1 MLQTLGI
8 YMLPNRHKRY
18 HYTTKT
24 GTQWYR
30 DIRDHLTIQD
40 KDTNHRDINHLNLKT
55 DLRIIL
61 VGKTGVG
68 KSATGNMI
76 LGAEK
81 FISDISPSSVTQD
94 CEKHEALIN
103 KRKIIVLDT
112 PGLFDTK
119 KVNQEI
125 SKKIGESIKLLS
137 PGIHAIIH
145 VIQLGRFT
153 KEEKEVAREIKRIL
167 KIEGKKYLIVLFTRK
182 EDLGKKTL
190 DEFLEEGDKDLQDLI
205 ETCGNRRLAF
215 NNRAEGKEKSAQ
227 VSELLEMIDDMVR
240 GNCGQPC
247 YTEGMF
253 KKDKSLLKTFCSIL

>member
-1 MLQTLGI
+1 MATRMMATVI
-8 YMLPNRHKRY
+8 VMKS
-18 HYTTKT
+18 
-24 GTQWYR
+24 
-30 DIRDHLTIQD
+30 
-40 KDTNHRDINHLNLKT
+40 

-125 SKKIGESIKLLS
+125 SKKIGESIKLLA

-167 KIEGKKYLIVLFTRK
+167 KIEGKKYLIILFTRK

-205 ETCGNRRLAF
+205 ETCGKRHLAF

-227 VSELLEMIDDMVR
+227 VSELLEMIDDMVQ
-240 GNCGQPC
+240 GNCEQPC

-253 KKDKSLLKTFCSIL
+253 KKDKSLLKKFCSIL

>member
-1 MLQTLGI
+1 MVLKASLIMMPPPPVPTNTEQ
-8 YMLPNRHKRY
+8 LPEEKS
-18 HYTTKT
+18 
-24 GTQWYR
+24 
-30 DIRDHLTIQD
+30 D
-40 KDTNHRDINHLNLKT
+40 LK
-55 DLRIIL
+55 IIL
-61 VGKTGVG
+61 LGKTGGG

-94 CEKHEALIN
+94 CEKHEAYIN
-103 KRKIIVLDT
+103 ERKIIVLDT

-125 SKKIGESIKLLS
+125 SKKIRDSIKLLS

-153 KEEKEVAREIKRIL
+153 KEEKEVAREIQKIL
-167 KIEGKKYLIVLFTRK
+167 KIEGKKYLIILFTRK

-190 DEFLEEGDKDLQDLI
+190 NEFLKEGDKDLQDLI
-205 ETCGNRRLAF
+205 QICENRCLAF

-227 VSELLEMIDDMVR
+227 VSELLEMIDDMVHR
-240 GNCGQPC
+240 NRDQPC
-247 YTEGMF
+247 YTEVMF
-253 KKDKSLLKTFCSIL
+253 KKDKALLNKFCSIL